1 VASYDQ
7 QFDGRIFGHLKTLP
21 TLTTRNLTI
30 MITYDPR
37 EGREGREG
45 Y

>member
-1 VASYDQ
+1 MINNLMGGYLDTSAV
-7 QFDGRIFGHLKTLP
+7 
-21 TLTTRNLTI
+21 TTRNLTI
-30 MITYDPR
+30 MITYDPS